1 MVCDI
6 CLLCE
11 LYLSSLKILI
21 FVPFKINKFIKKKK
35 NQPQNPAD
43 TGLTPGGRTETPQR
57 GPDAAARAY
66 VLQ

>member
-21 FVPFKINKFIKKKK
+21 FVPFKINKFIKKK
-35 NQPQNPAD
+35 NQPHDPAD
-43 TGLTPGGRTETPQR
+43 TNLTPGGRTETPQR
-57 GPDAAARAY
+57 GSDAAARAY